1 MKPSDN
7 FKKIINNHLESLAT
21 ADELFAETL
30 KKQNKN
36 IDECITYIF
45 NQVKNSG
52 CNGFTDDEIFGMAVH
67 YYDEDQIEVGSNIDC
82 KVVVNH
88 SIELSKEEHEDAK
101 KKAFEELVSEEKSKL
116 QKKQASKK
124 VEPVQF
130 VQASLF

>member
-88 SIELSKEEHEDAK
+88 SIELSKEEQEDAK